1 MALPTGQPAAGM
13 QDGNLKSLLD
23 AIDRKTAPAL
33 QQDLERLH
41 SRAERSADRVLHISF
56 VVGWHEMA
64 LPVAAMQGL
73 GAMPVIT
80 PLPYL
85 PPWIRGIVQIRSEIF
100 SVVDF
105 QRLFQLRKERRN
117 LHKLSFIQF
126 QHEDLEFC
134 LLVNRIT
141 GILNLDEE
149 MERLAPCSPDEQAE
163 CAKMMPFIRGVLV
176 RDQRRI
182 FLLDS
187 NALGHADIIRKWR

>member
-41 SRAERSADRVLHISF
+41 SRAGRSADRVLHISF

-85 PPWIRGIVQIRSEIF
+85 LPWIRGIVQIRSEIF
-100 SVVDF
+100 SVEIGRAHV
-105 QRLFQLRKERRN
+105 
-117 LHKLSFIQF
+117 
-126 QHEDLEFC
+126 
-134 LLVNRIT
+134 
-141 GILNLDEE
+141 
-149 MERLAPCSPDEQAE
+149 
-163 CAKMMPFIRGVLV
+163 
-176 RDQRRI
+176 
-182 FLLDS
+182 
-187 NALGHADIIRKWR
+187 